1 MGGMTI
7 VFVHGVPV
15 TSSVWTPLIEQ
26 LPASQR
32 RDVVTLSP
40 PGFGAALPA
49 GFGATFLEYRDWLID
64 ELTQLQ
70 DPSRVKSRGRSQGP
84 VDLVGHDFGGGYVL
98 EVAMSRPDL
107 MRSWVSDTIG
117 GYEPDFA
124 WHEIAKIWRTPG
136 EGERHIEATF
146 AGDVAE
152 RTARM
157 IEWGIPASAAGAVAA
172 GQGPEMGRAIL
183 ALYRSV
189 PEGTLVERGRNL
201 PAAAARPGLVP
212 VAIDDLTAGSV
223 ALRHRAADRAGAR
236 AVDLDGLGHWWM
248 LQEPARSATV
258 LSDFWDSL

>member
-1 MGGMTI
+1 MTGMTT

-15 TSSVWTPLIEQ
+15 TSAVWTPLISE
-26 LPASQR
+26 LTEPRR
-32 RDVVTLSP
+32 RDVVRLSP
-40 PGFGAALPA
+40 PGFGAAFPA
-49 GFGATFLEYRDWLID
+49 GFGAGFLDYRDWLAD
-64 ELTQLQ
+64 EL
-70 DPSRVKSRGRSQGP
+70 SRFPDP

-98 EVAMSRPDL
+98 EVAMARPDL
-107 MRSWVSDTIG
+107 VRSWVSDTIG
-117 GYEPDFA
+117 GYEPDFT
-124 WHEIAKIWRTPG
+124 WHEIAKTWQTPG
-136 EGERHIEATF
+136 DGERHVEEAF

-157 IEWGIPASAAGAVAA
+157 VQWGIPEPAAGEVAL

-189 PEGTLVERGRNL
+189 PENTLVVRGRDL

-212 VAIDDLTAGSV
+212 VATEDHTAGSV
-223 ALRHRAADRAGAR
+223 ALRHRAARRAGAR

-248 LQEPARSATV
+248 LEDPARAARV